1 MDGHFMQYYRRFLI
15 FASLLTLCF
24 ALSLANWVRFAL
36 HSGLFSYVLLVPF
49 FSGYLIWIGRENV
62 IREVKPARLP
72 AALLAAI
79 GLGFL
84 AAGMAGTAE
93 NTLTYQ
99 MISYC
104 CLLWG
109 AGFAFLGIQ
118 TMRALAFPALFL
130 IFMAPIPPSIVNLL
144 EAALQRGSAEVAY
157 IFISWAGIPVHR
169 SGFDF
174 HMPRISLSVAPQCSG
189 IRSSLVLFITSLVA
203 GHLFFR
209 KAWARWILTLFV
221 IPLGIVR
228 NAFRILVIAYLC
240 VQVDPSYIHSPI
252 HTHGGPLF
260 FVLSLIP
267 FCLVLYFLRRK

>member
-1 MDGHFMQYYRRFLI
+1 MRLYRRFLI

-24 ALSLANWVRFAL
+24 ALPLVNWVRFAL
-36 HSGLFSYVLLVPF
+36 NSGLFSYVLLVPF
-49 FSGYLIWIGRENV
+49 ISAYLIWIRGQDVGSEGGH
-62 IREVKPARLP
+62 ARWS
-72 AALLAAI
+72 AALLAAL

-84 AAGMAGTAE
+84 VAGIMGSHD
-93 NTLTYQ
+93 NVLTYQ

-109 AGFAFLGIQ
+109 VGFAFLGMQ
-118 TMRALAFPALFL
+118 TMRTLAFPALFL
-130 IFMAPIPPSIVNLL
+130 VFMAPIPQSIVNLL

-157 IFISWAGIPVHR
+157 RFISWAGIPVHK

-189 IRSSLVLFITSLVA
+189 IHSSLVLFITSLVA
-203 GHLFFR
+203 GYLFCR
-209 KAWARWILTLFV
+209 SAWARWTLALFV

-228 NAFRILVIAYLC
+228 NAFRILVLAYLC
-240 VQVDPSYIHSPI
+240 VRVDPSYIHSPI
-252 HTHGGPLF
+252 HHQGGPLF

-267 FCLVLYFLRRK
+267 FGFVLYLLRRK